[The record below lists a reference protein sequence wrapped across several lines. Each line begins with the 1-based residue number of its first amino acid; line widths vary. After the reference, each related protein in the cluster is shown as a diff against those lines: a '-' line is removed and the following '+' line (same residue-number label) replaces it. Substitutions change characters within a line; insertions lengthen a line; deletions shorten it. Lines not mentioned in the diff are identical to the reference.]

1 MKHEV
6 VEMPAIF
13 TGMDAIL
20 FDMDGVLC
28 DSEAFIAGAAAQMLA
43 ETYNIAPTR
52 KDFAPFVGTGEDR
65 FISGAAAAFG
75 VTVTLPRDKDR
86 TYAIYLELIKGRLQP
101 LPGVHDFIRLAHERG
116 LRLAVAS
123 SADEIKVHANLREIG
138 LPLSTFG
145 AIVCG
150 KDVEHKKPAPDIF
163 LTAARRLGVD
173 PRRAL
178 VIEDAVTGVQAAT
191 AAGCPSIG
199 ITSTFS
205 AAELAAA
212 GARLTAADLSQFTS

>member
-1 MKHEV
+1 
-6 VEMPAIF
+6 MPAPFSDI
-13 TGMDAIL
+13 DAIL

-43 ETYNIAPTR
+43 ETYGITPAH
-52 KDFAPFVGTGEDR
+52 KDFAPFIGTGEDR
-65 FISGAAAAFG
+65 FISGTAAAFG
-75 VTVTLPRDKDR
+75 VTVTLPRDKER

-101 LPGVHDFIRLAHERG
+101 LPGVHGFIRRAQERG

-138 LPLSTFG
+138 LPISTFG
-145 AIVCG
+145 AVVCA
-150 KDVEHKKPAPDIF
+150 KDVVHKKPAPDVF
-163 LTAARRLGVD
+163 LAAAQRLGVD

-178 VIEDAVTGVQAAT
+178 VIEDAVTGIQAAT
-191 AAGCPSIG
+191 AAGCPSLG

-212 GARLTAADLSQFTS
+212 GARLTAADLTAFNF